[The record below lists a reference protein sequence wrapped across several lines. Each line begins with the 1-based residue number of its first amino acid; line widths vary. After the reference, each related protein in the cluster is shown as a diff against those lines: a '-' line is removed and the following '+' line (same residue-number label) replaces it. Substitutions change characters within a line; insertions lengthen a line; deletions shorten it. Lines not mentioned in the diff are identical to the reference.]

1 MVGVNKKD
9 NSIPVTINIFEI
21 FEDDVKK
28 CTEHADKNRKQC
40 VSFFFIN
47 FLWIG
52 GRLVKKMNIA
62 LI

>member
-1 MVGVNKKD
+1 MFSIYQQLGGGVRVKKKD

-40 VSFFFIN
+40 VSFVFY
-47 FLWIG
+47 
-52 GRLVKKMNIA
+52 
-62 LI
+62 